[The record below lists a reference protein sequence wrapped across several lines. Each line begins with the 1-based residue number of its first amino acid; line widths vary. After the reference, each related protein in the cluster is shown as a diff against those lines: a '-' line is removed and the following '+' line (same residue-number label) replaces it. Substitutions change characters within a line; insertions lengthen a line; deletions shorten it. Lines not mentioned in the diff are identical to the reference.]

1 MILITTAA
9 RWAQRQRYWP
19 TGPEAL
25 ALAEAAAV
33 LSTVLARPITFHRLT
48 FEEQKQAMIDLGLPD
63 RVAAMNAQAVALF
76 AQG

>member
-1 MILITTAA
+1 
-9 RWAQRQRYWP
+9 
-19 TGPEAL
+19 
-25 ALAEAAAV
+25 LAEAAAV